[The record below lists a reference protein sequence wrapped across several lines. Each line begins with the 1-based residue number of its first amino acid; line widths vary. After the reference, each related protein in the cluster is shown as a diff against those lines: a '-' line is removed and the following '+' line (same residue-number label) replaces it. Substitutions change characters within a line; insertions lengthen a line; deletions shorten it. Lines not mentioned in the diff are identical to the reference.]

1 MFRLRCIETCDKLF
15 MRKFAVLLLMQF
27 VITLTIFAQPHRE
40 FLTMVDY
47 APFNYT
53 RLDSIPGVYYVQDGS
68 AYDENNKRFFFQGTD
83 INQTLPNVLYVMD
96 ANTGNVITQNPLGVN
111 LGPGY
116 RIACMQYDKS
126 VDTLYCLAFTGTS
139 FSFGWIDP
147 LTGFVT
153 IRSSLPM
160 ITGYAIG
167 ISAIDIHHHYLFTE
181 CVTSNGIELFA
192 IHTLTGTVAYQNPV
206 STIAYL
212 EYDNTNDH
220 LYGIGAPGQLDSIDY
235 TTGTL
240 YPIGSVTQL
249 GLYQTGISAINE
261 ITQEFIFT
269 ALCSSNATDSLFV
282 LNMQTG
288 AIINRFDYNYANAA
302 NPALENIVFYRMDQ
316 QTQILYALNWGIDT
330 TQVNPDNVSE
340 IENPAISIY
349 PNPATDQITIAGA
362 NDYQYLNIY
371 DARGKLIFVLQT
383 LQRNTFN
390 IDFLAAGQYT
400 VELVSDNRR
409 TARTKLIVTR

>member
-1 MFRLRCIETCDKLF
+1 MFGLHCLQTSDKIP
-15 MRKFAVLLLMQF
+15 MRKFALLILVQF
-27 VITLTIFAQPHRE
+27 VITLTVFAQPHRE
-40 FLTMVDY
+40 FLATVDY
-47 APFNYT
+47 TPFNYT

-83 INQTLPNVLYVMD
+83 INQTLPNVLYVLD
-96 ANTGNVITQNPLGVN
+96 ANTGNVITQNLLGAN

-147 LTGFVT
+147 LTGIVT
-153 IRSSLPM
+153 LRAALPM
-160 ITGYAIG
+160 MTGYAIG
-167 ISAIDIHHHYLFTE
+167 ISAIDVNHHYLFAE

-192 IHTLTGTVAYQNPV
+192 IHTMTGTVAYQNPV

-212 EYDNTNDH
+212 EYDNTNNH
-220 LYGIGAPGQLDSIDY
+220 LYGIGAPGQLDSVDY

-261 ITQEFIFT
+261 STQEFIFA

-288 AIINRFDYNYANAA
+288 AIINRYDYNYANAA

-316 QTQILYALNWGIDT
+316 QAQILYALNWGVDSSH
-330 TQVNPDNVSE
+330 VNPDNVSE
-340 IENPAISIY
+340 IENSAISIY

-362 NDYQYLNIY
+362 GEYDFLNIY
-371 DARGKLIFVLQT
+371 DANGKLIFVIQT

-400 VELVSDNRR
+400 VELISDNRR
-409 TARTKLIVTR
+409 TVRAKLAVTR

>member
-1 MFRLRCIETCDKLF
+1 
-15 MRKFAVLLLMQF
+15 MRKISLLFLAQF
-27 VITLTIFAQPHRE
+27 VIALTICAQPHRE
-40 FLTMVDY
+40 FLATVDY
-47 APFNYT
+47 SPFNYS

-83 INQTLPNVLYVMD
+83 INQTLPNILYVLD
-96 ANTGNVITQNPLGVN
+96 ANTGNVITQNQLGAN

-126 VDTLYCLAFTGTS
+126 VDTLYCLAYTGAS

-147 LTGFVT
+147 LTGIVT
-153 IRSSLPM
+153 VRSALPM

-167 ISAIDIHHHYLFTE
+167 ISAIDVNHHYLFAE

-192 IHTLTGTVAYQNPV
+192 FHTFTGTVAYRNPV

-212 EYDNTNDH
+212 EYDNTNNR
-220 LYGIGAPGQLDSIDY
+220 LYGIGAPGQLDSINY

-261 ITQEFIFT
+261 TTQEFIFA

-288 AIINRFDYNYANAA
+288 AIVNRYDYNYANAA

-316 QTQILYALNWGIDT
+316 QTQILYALNWGIDST
-330 TQVNPDNVSE
+330 VVNPDNVPETE
-340 IENPAISIY
+340 IPLIDVY
-349 PNPATDQITIAGA
+349 PNPATDQITIAQAGSY
-362 NDYQYLNIY
+362 DYLNIY
-371 DARGKLIFVLQT
+371 DVNGKLIFVMQT
-383 LQRNTFN
+383 LQRSTFD
-390 IDFLAAGQYT
+390 IGFLAAGQYT
-400 VELVSDNRR
+400 LELASDNRR
-409 TARTKLIVTR
+409 TARTQLAVTH

>member
-1 MFRLRCIETCDKLF
+1 MKKIITFFL
-15 MRKFAVLLLMQF
+15 AQF
-27 VITLTIFAQPHRE
+27 VITLTCLAQPHRE
-40 FLTMVDY
+40 FLATVDY
-47 APFNYT
+47 SPFSYS

-68 AYDENNKRFFFQGTD
+68 AYDENNKRFFLQGTD
-83 INQTLPNVLYVMD
+83 INQTLPNILYVLD
-96 ANTGNVITQNPLGVN
+96 ANTGNVITQNQLGAN

-147 LTGFVT
+147 LTGIVT
-153 IRSSLPM
+153 IRSALPM

-167 ISAIDIHHHYLFTE
+167 ISAIDVNHHYLFAE
-181 CVTSNGIELFA
+181 CVTTNGIQLFA
-192 IHTLTGTVAYQNPV
+192 FHTLTGTVAYQNQV

-212 EYDNTNDH
+212 EYDNTNNH

-240 YPIGSVTQL
+240 YPIGNVTQL

-261 ITQEFIFT
+261 TTQEFIFV
-269 ALCSSNATDSLFV
+269 ALCSSNANDSLFV

-288 AIINRFDYNYANAA
+288 AIINRYDYNYANAA

-316 QTQILYALNWGIDT
+316 QTQVLYALNWGIDSIP
-330 TQVNPDNVSE
+330 VNPDNVTE
-340 IENPAISIY
+340 TDTPVINIY
-349 PNPATDQITIAGA
+349 PNPAVDQMTIADAGTY
-362 NDYQYLNIY
+362 DYLNIY
-371 DARGKLIFVLQT
+371 DVNGKLIFVIQT
-383 LQRNTFN
+383 LQRNTFD
-390 IDFLAAGQYT
+390 IGFLAAGQYSL
-400 VELVSDNRR
+400 ELASDERR
-409 TARTKLIVTR
+409 TARTQLVVTK